1 MVKERPEEARNSP
14 KGNFYFFLP
23 LLWGSFGGFWLSFIF
38 CFFVLSCFIK
48 ISNTMYN
55 NHSLSLV
62 LKGQRE

>member
-23 LLWGSFGGFWLSFIF
+23 LLWGSFGGLWLSFIF
-38 CFFVLSCFIK
+38 CFFLSCFIK
-48 ISNTMYN
+48 ISNIMYN
-55 NHSLSLV
+55 NYSLSIV

>member
-23 LLWGSFGGFWLSFIF
+23 LFWGSFGGLWLSFIF
-38 CFFVLSCFIK
+38 CFFILSCFIK
-48 ISNTMYN
+48 ISNIMYN

>member
-14 KGNFYFFLP
+14 KDNFYFFLP
-23 LLWGSFGGFWLSFIF
+23 LLWGSFGGLWLSFIS

-48 ISNTMYN
+48 ISNIMYN

-62 LKGQRE
+62 LKGQKE